1 VGVLRAAA
9 GDREHGDPH
18 RSTEAGRLSEHS
30 VARLHAGA
38 AHNAPRPAAGV
49 VATLA
54 AVAATLL
61 GTTVVAD
68 GPTALQIA
76 GAVAISALTL
86 AVVPLAAHARTSR
99 AAIAAAL
106 LSTGAASIHCAVIA
120 DHLEEWWAFGV
131 FFAAMGVAQLLWAA
145 LVVASP
151 SHLLVWLGVFGN
163 AAIVALWIVTRTAGT
178 LVGPDAHTPESVGV
192 ADSVATAFEL
202 GVVFASPWLAG
213 GVRSNRGTARR
224 AVWTLGGLTWAL
236 TAVALLSVLGVA
248 PGLIPPAE

>member
-1 VGVLRAAA
+1 V
-9 GDREHGDPH
+9 
-18 RSTEAGRLSEHS
+18 SEHS
-30 VARLHAGA
+30 VARLEAGA
-38 AHNAPRPAAGV
+38 AHDAPRPVTGV

-68 GPTALQIA
+68 GAAALQIA

-86 AVVPLAAHARTSR
+86 AVVPLAAHTLTSR

-106 LSTGAASIHCAVIA
+106 LSAGAAAIHYAVIA
-120 DHLEEWWAFGV
+120 DHLQEWWAFGV
-131 FFAAMGVAQLLWAA
+131 FFAAIGVAQLLWAA

-151 SHLLVWLGVFGN
+151 SRLLTWLGVFGN

-178 LVGPDAHTPESVGV
+178 LIGPDAHTPESVGV

-202 GVVFASPWLAG
+202 GVVFAGPWLARG
-213 GVRSNRGTARR
+213 IRSNRGTAWRL
-224 AVWTLGGLTWAL
+224 VWTFGGLTWAL

-248 PGLIPPAE
+248 PHLIPPAE

>member
-1 VGVLRAAA
+1 V
-9 GDREHGDPH
+9 
-18 RSTEAGRLSEHS
+18 SEHS

-38 AHNAPRPAAGV
+38 AHNAPRPAGGV

-86 AVVPLAAHARTSR
+86 AVVPLAAHPRTSR

-106 LSTGAASIHCAVIA
+106 FSAGAASIHYAVVA
-120 DHLEEWWAFGV
+120 DHLEEWWVFGV

-151 SHLLVWLGVFGN
+151 SQLLIWLGVFGN

-178 LVGPDAHTPESVGV
+178 LVGPDAHTPESVAV

-202 GVVFASPWLAG
+202 GIVFASPWLAAG
-213 GVRSNRGTARR
+213 ARSNRDTAWRV
-224 AVWTLGGLTWAL
+224 VWTLAGLTWAL

-248 PGLIPPAE
+248 PGLIPTAE

>member
-1 VGVLRAAA
+1 M
-9 GDREHGDPH
+9 
-18 RSTEAGRLSEHS
+18 SEHS
-30 VARLHAGA
+30 VARLH
-38 AHNAPRPAAGV
+38 AGV

-76 GAVAISALTL
+76 GAVAISGLTL
-86 AVVPLAAHARTSR
+86 AVVPLAARGRTSR
-99 AAIAAAL
+99 VAIAAAF
-106 LSTGAASIHCAVIA
+106 LSAGAAAIHYAVIA

-151 SHLLVWLGVFGN
+151 SRLLVLLGVFGN
-163 AAIVALWIVTRTAGT
+163 AAIVALWILTRTAGT
-178 LVGPDAHTPESVGV
+178 LIGPDGHTESVGV
-192 ADSVATAFEL
+192 ADSVATAFEF
-202 GVVFASPWLAG
+202 GVVLAGPWLARG
-213 GVRSNRGTARR
+213 IRSNRGTAPSV
-224 AVWTLGGLTWAL
+224 VWTFCGLTWTL

-248 PGLIPPAE
+248 PGFLPPAE

>member
-1 VGVLRAAA
+1 M
-9 GDREHGDPH
+9 
-18 RSTEAGRLSEHS
+18 SEHS
-30 VARLHAGA
+30 VARLEAGV
-38 AHNAPRPAAGV
+38 AHNAPRPTGGV

-68 GPTALQIA
+68 GPTALQIV
-76 GAVAISALTL
+76 GAVAISTLTL
-86 AVVPLAAHARTSR
+86 AVVPLAAHGRTSC

-106 LSTGAASIHCAVIA
+106 LSAGAASIHYAVIA

-131 FFAAMGVAQLLWAA
+131 FFAAMGIAQLVWAT

-151 SHLLVWLGVFGN
+151 SQLLVWLGVFGN
-163 AAIVALWIVTRTAGT
+163 AAVVALWVLTRTAGT
-178 LVGPDAHTPESVGV
+178 LVGPDAHEPEAVGV

-202 GVVFASPWLAG
+202 GVVLAGASLAG
-213 GVRSNRGTARR
+213 GLRATRRTARR
-224 AVWTLGGLTWAL
+224 VAWGLGGLTWAL
-236 TAVALLSVLGVA
+236 TAFALLSVLRVA

>member
-1 VGVLRAAA
+1 M
-9 GDREHGDPH
+9 
-18 RSTEAGRLSEHS
+18 SEHS
-30 VARLHAGA
+30 VARLEAGA
-38 AHNAPRPAAGV
+38 AHTAPRPTAGV

-68 GPTALQIA
+68 GPSALRIV
-76 GAVAISALTL
+76 GAVATSALTL
-86 AVVPLAAHARTSR
+86 AVVPLAAHGRTSR

-106 LSTGAASIHCAVIA
+106 LSAGAASIHYAVIA

-151 SHLLVWLGVFGN
+151 SHLLIWLGVFSN
-163 AAIVALWIVTRTAGT
+163 AAIVALWVVTRTAGT

-192 ADSVATAFEL
+192 GDSVATALEL
-202 GVVFASPWLAG
+202 GVVLAGPWLAG
-213 GVRSNRGTARR
+213 GVRSNRVTARR
-224 AVWTLGGLTWAL
+224 VVWTLGGVTCAL

-248 PGLIPPAE
+248 HGLIPPTE

>member
-1 VGVLRAAA
+1 V
-9 GDREHGDPH
+9 
-18 RSTEAGRLSEHS
+18 SEHS
-30 VARLHAGA
+30 VARLEAGA
-38 AHNAPRPAAGV
+38 AHSAPRPSAGV

-76 GAVAISALTL
+76 GALAVSALTL
-86 AVVPLAAHARTSR
+86 AVVPLAAHGLTSLS
-99 AAIAAAL
+99 AIVAAL
-106 LSTGAASIHCAVIA
+106 LSAGAASIHYAVIA
-120 DHLEEWWAFGV
+120 EHLEEWWAFGV
-131 FFAAMGVAQLLWAA
+131 FFAALGVAQLLWAA

-151 SHLLVWLGVFGN
+151 SHLLIWLGVFGN

-178 LVGPDAHTPESVGV
+178 LVGPDGHTPESAGV

-202 GVVFASPWLAG
+202 GVVFAGPWLVG
-213 GVRSNRGTARR
+213 GIRSNRGTAPSV
-224 AVWTLGGLTWAL
+224 VWTFCGLTWAL

-248 PGLIPPAE
+248 PGLIPPAD

>member
-1 VGVLRAAA
+1 V
-9 GDREHGDPH
+9 
-18 RSTEAGRLSEHS
+18 SEHS
-30 VARLHAGA
+30 VARLEAGA
-38 AHNAPRPAAGV
+38 ARNAPRPAAG

-76 GAVAISALTL
+76 GALAVSALTL
-86 AVVPLAAHARTSR
+86 AVVPLAAHGPTSLS
-99 AAIAAAL
+99 AIVAAL
-106 LSTGAASIHCAVIA
+106 LSAGAASIHYAVIA
-120 DHLEEWWAFGV
+120 EHLEEWWIFGL
-131 FFAAMGVAQLLWAA
+131 FFATLGVAQLLWAA
-145 LVVASP
+145 LIVSSP
-151 SHLLVWLGVFGN
+151 SRLLIWLGVFGN
-163 AAIVALWIVTRTAGT
+163 AAIVALWIVTRKAGT

-202 GVVFASPWLAG
+202 GVVFAGPWLARG
-213 GVRSNRGTARR
+213 IRSNRGTGPSV
-224 AVWTLGGLTWAL
+224 VWTFWGSTWAL